1 MGHRGVPRGQIRQRL
16 ERHRLIYEN
25 SSLDDRSIRSYG
37 SVMMRVVAPVERELP
52 SLTHLQ
58 GALIVFGTGV
68 IFSFGGLAFR
78 SVEDIG
84 PWEYLFFR
92 GVGMLG
98 AAAAVLAVRYRG
110 RYWVLLNGVE
120 NGHLIAGAV
129 LGMMNTLFI
138 VSLSVA
144 SVAFVLILQTLA
156 PLAAAYFSWLLM
168 GERPSPSVL
177 FATALSMV
185 GVAVMV
191 GGSIRDDLSPW
202 GLLAALIPLG
212 FGYYSTLIRS
222 ARRIDPSVPVIV
234 AGLTLVAVGIGV
246 VTAQGGFE
254 ATSEEAAIGLF
265 AGSLLLAAPLAL
277 FNVAQRVVPAPE
289 SAILIM
295 GEIVLAPLWVW
306 IFVGEKASASTVF
319 GGAIILAA
327 VVWVTLTHVPRKGRR
342 PITSRG

>member
-1 MGHRGVPRGQIRQRL
+1 MT
-16 ERHRLIYEN
+16 
-25 SSLDDRSIRSYG
+25 
-37 SVMMRVVAPVERELP
+37 RVLAPVERELP

-58 GALIVFGTGV
+58 GALIVFGAG
-68 IFSFGGLAFR
+68 IFFSFGGLAFR

-84 PWEYLFFR
+84 AWEYLFFR

-98 AAAAVLAVRYRG
+98 AATAVLAVRYRG

-120 NGHLIAGAV
+120 NGHLIAGVV

-138 VSLSVA
+138 VSLSFA

-168 GERPSPSVL
+168 GERPTASVL
-177 FATALSMV
+177 FATALSMA

-212 FGYYSTLIRS
+212 FGYYTTLIRS
-222 ARRIDPSVPVIV
+222 ARRIDPSVPLVI
-234 AGLTLVAVGIGV
+234 AGLTLLSVGIGV

-254 ATSEEAAIGLF
+254 ATPKEAAIGLF
-265 AGSLLLAAPLAL
+265 AGSLLLALPLAV
-277 FNVAQRVVPAPE
+277 FNVAQRVLPAPE

-295 GEIVLAPLWVW
+295 SEIVLAPLWVW
-306 IFVGEKASASTVF
+306 LFVGEQVSASTVF
-319 GGAIILAA
+319 GGAIILTA
-327 VVWVTLTHVPRKGRR
+327 VVWVTLTRVPRKGRR

>member
-1 MGHRGVPRGQIRQRL
+1 MT
-16 ERHRLIYEN
+16 
-25 SSLDDRSIRSYG
+25 
-37 SVMMRVVAPVERELP
+37 RVLAPVERELP

-58 GALIVFGTGV
+58 GALLVFGTGF

-84 PWEYLFFR
+84 AWEYLFLR
-92 GVGMLG
+92 GVGMSA

-120 NGHLIAGAV
+120 SGHLMAGVV

-138 VSLSVA
+138 VSLSFA

-156 PLAAAYFSWLLM
+156 PLTAAYFSWLIM
-168 GERPSPSVL
+168 GERPSASVL

-191 GGSIRDDLSPW
+191 GGSIRDGLSPW

-212 FGYYSTLIRS
+212 FGYYTTLIRS
-222 ARRIDPSVPVIV
+222 ARRIDPSVPVVI
-234 AGLTLVAVGIGV
+234 AGLTLLAVGIGV

-254 ATSEEAAIGLF
+254 ATPKEVAIALF
-265 AGSLLLAAPLAL
+265 AGSLLLAVPLAV

-289 SAILIM
+289 AAILIM
-295 GEIVLAPLWVW
+295 SEIVLAPLWVW
-306 IFVGEKASASTVF
+306 IFVGEKVSASTGF
-319 GGAIILAA
+319 GGAIILMA
-327 VVWVTLTHVPRKGRR
+327 VVWVTLTRVPRKGRR